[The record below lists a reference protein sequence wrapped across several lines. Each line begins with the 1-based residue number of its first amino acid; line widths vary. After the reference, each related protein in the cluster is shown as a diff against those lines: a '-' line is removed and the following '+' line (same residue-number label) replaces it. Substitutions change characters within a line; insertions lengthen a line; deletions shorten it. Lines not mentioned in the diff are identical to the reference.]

1 MSICAIPKTAQT
13 CPRLG
18 ARPNAPIGNCSPPY
32 VQAAFMV
39 GFPSRAVRSALSAV
53 RRNPAPNAAWAR
65 PYLHFKLQ
73 FKSLLEVC

>member
-1 MSICAIPKTAQT
+1 
-13 CPRLG
+13 
-18 ARPNAPIGNCSPPY
+18 
-32 VQAAFMV
+32 MV